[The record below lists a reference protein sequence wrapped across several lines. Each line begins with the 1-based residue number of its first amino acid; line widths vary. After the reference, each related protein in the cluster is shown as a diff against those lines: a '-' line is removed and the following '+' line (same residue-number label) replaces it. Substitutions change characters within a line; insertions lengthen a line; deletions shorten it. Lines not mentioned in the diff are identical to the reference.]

1 MFTTPVSKTKESK
14 VPSPSSVT
22 SMNLSGELI
31 LFPEAFSYIKAG
43 ICSEDDPCLI
53 IHWVEDSVMDTL
65 FEAEANQI
73 LNLPQP
79 PLFLDTTSPE

>member
-14 VPSPSSVT
+14 APSPSSVT
-22 SMNLSGELI
+22 SIGLTGEIILS
-31 LFPEAFSYIKAG
+31 PEALNFIKAG
-43 ICSEDDPCLI
+43 ICSEEDPCLI
-53 IHWVEDSVMDTL
+53 IHWTDGVMDSI